1 MVLEIYEL
9 DTAYFPTAPGLEQ
22 QATLNNKISEYR
34 SFSWYRY
41 VINDIKRYQKG
52 IYGANHRYLKTNYKY
67 VKGYDKNKKSS
78 YLKYF
83 GIQIIY
89 IYMGNVTNVYGFKWV
104 EAVSEFNEDLIK
116 TCNNESDEGYFL
128 EVAEGYF
135 LEFDVRHPEI

>member
-9 DTAYFPTAPGLEQ
+9 DTAYFPTAPGLEW

-89 IYMGNVTNVYGFKWV
+89 IYIWV
-104 EAVSEFNEDLIK
+104 MLQMFMALNGLKLNEDLIK

-135 LEFDVRHPEI
+135 LEFDVQHPEI